1 MTTQTA
7 ETTQTTD
14 TSCATRADIPRA
26 RWHRLGLLLLV
37 CYLFA
42 YIDRTNIG
50 IATPAIID
58 ELDISKGR
66 MGVLQSFF
74 FWGYVI
80 GLAPAGWLAMRLGP
94 RRVLIIA
101 LGIFGVAATAIG
113 LVTSFEGLMVTRFFV
128 GFGEGFVWP
137 AFGIFFVRWF
147 PSSERARAIAF
158 SLLALPLSSILAAP
172 LGGWLIDTWNYHVM
186 FVVQGLPPLAMALAV
201 WAWVTDDPASDRRL
215 TEEERRH
222 ILENRSSGEPEEG
235 RLRDVFANPQ
245 VWACGVVYFLWL
257 VGLYSFSLWLPSV
270 VKEVSGKGITA
281 VGWLTAVPFA
291 VAAVGMLANSRW
303 SDRTSNRTMH
313 VVVPLATAG
322 LALLAQHYLAV
333 NLVGTVLLLLITA
346 FGLFAAFGPWFAW
359 VLSIV
364 PVNQAGPGT
373 ALVTFCGN
381 FGGIVGPVV
390 VGAVAG
396 GGEVGSAFYVLGYF
410 LVAASA
416 VAWVLGRGAR
426 ASATRLVNVG
436 TAVDA

>member
-1 MTTQTA
+1 MTMHPSSVRTG
-7 ETTQTTD
+7 
-14 TSCATRADIPRA
+14 IPRA
-26 RWHRLGLLLLV
+26 RWYRLGLLLLV

-58 ELDISKGR
+58 ELDISKAR
-66 MGVLQSFF
+66 MGVLQSSF

-80 GLAPAGWLAMRLGP
+80 GLAPAGWLAMRFGP
-94 RRVLIIA
+94 KRVLILA

-113 LVTSFEGLMVTRFFV
+113 LGTSFEGLIVTRFFV

-147 PSSERARAIAF
+147 PSRERARAIAF

-172 LGGWLIDTWNYHVM
+172 LGGWLIETWNYHLM

-201 WAWVTDDPASDRRL
+201 WVWVTDDPASDQRL
-215 TEEERRH
+215 TEEERHH
-222 ILENRSSGEPEEG
+222 ILEHRTSGEAEEG
-235 RLRDVFANPQ
+235 RLRDVFGNPQ
-245 VWACGVVYFLWL
+245 VWACGLVYFLWL

-270 VKEVSGKGITA
+270 VKEVSGRGITA
-281 VGWLTAVPFA
+281 VGWLSAVAFA
-291 VAAVGMLANSRW
+291 VAAVGMIVNSRW
-303 SDRTSNRTMH
+303 SDRSSNRTMH
-313 VVVPLATAG
+313 VVVPLAAAG

-333 NLVGTVLLLLITA
+333 NLAGTVLLLLVTGL
-346 FGLFAAFGPWFAW
+346 GLFAAFGPWFAW

-381 FGGIVGPVV
+381 FGGIVGPIV

-396 GGEVGSAFYVLGYF
+396 DGEVGSAFYVLGFF
-410 LVAASA
+410 LLAASA
-416 VAWVLGRGAR
+416 VALVLGQTAR
-426 ASATRLVNVG
+426 ASATRFMTVG
-436 TAVDA
+436 KTVDA